1 MNIILV
7 TYHQYQVGT
16 ALTNRIRSYLEIL
29 AKLDNSVKVVIF
41 RPSEDRNNIQNLR
54 KGKLNGVV
62 YYNTAY
68 SIIKPTNPFIA
79 RITWIY
85 GYLNCLYALCKENL
99 NKHIDIIIFGCAKSS
114 LIPLVYIFTRL
125 KKIKFVLEN
134 NEYPWFILKKKS
146 LLNQFDKMLYLNLY
160 YKMFD
165 GVLAMTKAL
174 CKYHQIYSCKR
185 AKIFHLPMTVDMQ
198 RFNINIVRENLITY
212 IGNKSYYKDGVEILV
227 KSFIMIAN
235 LYPDWNLMIIGDS
248 GNNNMIE
255 QLAINAGLE
264 ERIILMGNV
273 HRDKVPELL
282 CRSKILALARPN
294 NLQAEGGF
302 PTKLGE
308 YLSTGNLVIVTAVG
322 DIPLYL
328 KDNESALIAQ
338 PGDIK
343 SFADKIKYA
352 IENYENL
359 NNVRKSGYN
368 VCVNNFDSKLQ
379 GLRLSE
385 FFQQLINE

>member
-1 MNIILV
+1 MNIILI
-7 TYHQYQVGT
+7 TYHQYPIGT

-29 AKLDNSVKVVIF
+29 AKLDNSVKVIIF

-85 GYLNCLYALCKENL
+85 GYLNCLLALYNENL
-99 NKHIDIIIFGCAKSS
+99 VKHIDIIIQGSSKSS

-146 LLNQFDKMLYLNLY
+146 LLNQFDKMLYLYLY

-165 GVLAMTKAL
+165 GVLAMTQAL
-174 CKYHQIYSCKR
+174 CKYHQIYSSKR

-198 RFNINIVRENLITY
+198 RFNINIERDNLITY

-227 KSFIMIAN
+227 KSFIIIAN

-248 GNNNMIE
+248 GNDNMIK

-264 ERIILMGNV
+264 KRIILMGNV
-273 HRDKVPELL
+273 HRDNVPELL

-328 KDNESALIAQ
+328 KDNESALIAK
-338 PGDIK
+338 PSDIE
-343 SFADKIKYA
+343 SFANKIKFA

-359 NNVRKSGYN
+359 NNVMKAGYN
-368 VCVNNFDSKLQ
+368 VCVNNFDSKIQ
-379 GLRLSE
+379 GFRLSK

>member
-1 MNIILV
+1 MNIILI
-7 TYHQYQVGT
+7 TYHQYPIGT

-29 AKLDNSVKVVIF
+29 AKLDNSVKVIIF

-62 YYNTAY
+62 YYSTAY

-85 GYLNCLYALCKENL
+85 GYLNCLLALYNENL
-99 NKHIDIIIFGCAKSS
+99 NRHIDIIIFGCAKSS

-146 LLNQFDKMLYLNLY
+146 LLNQFDKILYLHLY

-165 GVLAMTKAL
+165 GVLAMTQAL
-174 CKYHQIYSCKR
+174 YKYHQFYSCKR

-198 RFNINIVRENLITY
+198 RFNINIERENLITY

-227 KSFIMIAN
+227 KSFLIIAN
-235 LYPDWNLMIIGDS
+235 FYPDWKLIIIGDS
-248 GNNNMIE
+248 GNDNMIK
-255 QLAINAGLE
+255 QLAINAGLG

-273 HRDKVPELL
+273 HRDNISELL
-282 CRSKILALARPN
+282 CRSMILALARPN

-338 PGDIK
+338 PGDIE

-359 NNVRKSGYN
+359 NNVRKAGYN

-379 GLRLSE
+379 GLRLSK

>member
-1 MNIILV
+1 MNIILF
-7 TYHQYQVGT
+7 TYHQYPVGT

-29 AKLDNSVKVVIF
+29 AKLGNSVKVIIF
-41 RPSEDRNNIQNLR
+41 RPSEEKNNVQNAIR
-54 KGKLNGVV
+54 GKLNGVV
-62 YYNTAY
+62 YYSTAY
-68 SIIKPTNPFIA
+68 SIIKPANPFIA

-85 GYLNCLYALCKENL
+85 GYLNCLLALYNENL
-99 NKHIDIIIFGCAKSS
+99 NKHIDIIILGGAKSS

-146 LLNQFDKMLYLNLY
+146 LHNRFDKMLYLNLY

-165 GVLAMTKAL
+165 GVLAMTNAL
-174 CKYHQIYSCKR
+174 CKYHQIYSRKD
-185 AKIFHLPMTVDMQ
+185 AKIFHLPMTVDMK
-198 RFNINIVRENLITY
+198 RFAINIERDNFISY

-227 KSFIMIAN
+227 KSFLVIAN
-235 LYPDWNLMIIGDS
+235 LYPNWNLVIIGNS
-248 GNNNMIE
+248 GYDDKIRKIAM
-255 QLAINAGLE
+255 NADLDK
-264 ERIILMGNV
+264 RIITMGNV

-282 CRSKILALARPN
+282 CRSKILALARPD
-294 NLQAEGGF
+294 NLQSEGGF

-328 KDNESALIAQ
+328 KDNESALIAK
-338 PGDIK
+338 PGDIE

-352 IENYENL
+352 IDNYDNL

>member
-1 MNIILV
+1 
-7 TYHQYQVGT
+7 
-16 ALTNRIRSYLEIL
+16 
-29 AKLDNSVKVVIF
+29 
-41 RPSEDRNNIQNLR
+41 
-54 KGKLNGVV
+54 
-62 YYNTAY
+62 
-68 SIIKPTNPFIA
+68 
-79 RITWIY
+79 
-85 GYLNCLYALCKENL
+85 
-99 NKHIDIIIFGCAKSS
+99 
-114 LIPLVYIFTRL
+114 
-125 KKIKFVLEN
+125 
-134 NEYPWFILKKKS
+134 
-146 LLNQFDKMLYLNLY
+146 
-160 YKMFD
+160 
-165 GVLAMTKAL
+165 
-174 CKYHQIYSCKR
+174 
-185 AKIFHLPMTVDMQ
+185 MTVDMQ
-198 RFNINIVRENLITY
+198 RFNINIERENLITY

-227 KSFIMIAN
+227 KSFLIIAN
-235 LYPDWNLMIIGDS
+235 FYPDWKLIIIGDS
-248 GNNNMIE
+248 GNDNMIK

-264 ERIILMGNV
+264 KRIILMGNV

-338 PGDIK
+338 PGDIE

-368 VCVNNFDSKLQ
+368 VCVKNFDSKLQ

>member
-1 MNIILV
+1 MNIILI
-7 TYHQYQVGT
+7 TYHQYPIGT
-16 ALTNRIRSYLEIL
+16 AFTNRIRSYLEVL
-29 AKLDNSVKVVIF
+29 AQLGNNVKVIIF
-41 RPSEDRNNIQNLR
+41 RPSEDRNNIQNKK
-54 KGKLNGVV
+54 KGKLNGVT
-62 YYNTAY
+62 YYSTAY
-68 SIIKPTNPFIA
+68 SIIKPSNPFIA

-85 GYLNCLYALCKENL
+85 GYLNCLYALYKENQ
-99 NKHIDIIIFGCAKSS
+99 NKHIDIIIQGCAKSS
-114 LIPLVYIFTRL
+114 LIPLVYVFTRL
-125 KKIKFVLEN
+125 NKIKFVLEN
-134 NEYPWFILKKKS
+134 SEYPWFILKKKS

-198 RFNINIVRENLITY
+198 RFNINIERDNLITY

-255 QLAINAGLE
+255 QLAINARLE

>member
-1 MNIILV
+1 MNIILI
-7 TYHQYQVGT
+7 TYHQYPIGT
-16 ALTNRIRSYLEIL
+16 ALTNRIRSYLEVL
-29 AKLDNSVKVVIF
+29 AKLDNSVKVIIF

-54 KGKLNGVV
+54 SGKLNGVV
-62 YYNTAY
+62 YYSTAY

-85 GYLNCLYALCKENL
+85 GYLNCLLALYNENL
-99 NKHIDIIIFGCAKSS
+99 VKHIDIIIQGSSKSS

-255 QLAINAGLE
+255 QLAINARLE

-352 IENYENL
+352 IENYDDL
-359 NNVRKSGYN
+359 NNVRKAGYN
-368 VCVNNFDSKLQ
+368 VCVNNFDSQLQ